1 MRSRALR
8 LALLASLS
16 VLVGA
21 CTKDICSRHSDCAS
35 GQVCTPEGTC
45 SIAPDAGADDGDG
58 GTTDGGGGATSDA
71 TSDAAIDGG

>member
-1 MRSRALR
+1 MRCKWIV
-8 LALLASLS
+8 LALLSL
-16 VLVGA
+16 GA

-58 GTTDGGGGATSDA
+58 GTSEPGGDGATSDA
-71 TSDAAIDGG
+71 APDGG